1 MPQYAVPALR
11 FMFPFLLRFCDKPT
25 KHEMAGVDKRNESS
39 KDNFAAL
46 FAEDVKNGASFISMM
61 HNSALS

>member
-1 MPQYAVPALR
+1 MPALR
-11 FMFPFLLRFCDKPT
+11 FMFPFLLRFCDTDKPT

-39 KDNFAAL
+39 KDNFATL